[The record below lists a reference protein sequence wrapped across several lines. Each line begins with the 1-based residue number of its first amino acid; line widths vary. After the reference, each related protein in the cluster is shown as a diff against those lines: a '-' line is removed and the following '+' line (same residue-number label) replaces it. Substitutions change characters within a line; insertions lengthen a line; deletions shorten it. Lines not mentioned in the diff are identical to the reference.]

1 MVPSLADDARSLDV
15 TSNFSS
21 PVSATSSHAREFSTP
36 IGLGI
41 SRCGLEPS
49 FDTMGGF
56 TSQLPYSVTPSIP
69 TQIAPMDDFYSLPM
83 KVSDFSEQTGFG
95 IYNGF
100 PETTQ
105 SMVRYYGS
113 QAMRASSS
121 YNSPIETASLHTTF
135 PGQVP
140 GYWIPAACS
149 GPTTPPEVVPIQA
162 GNMTGSYWSAQ
173 CVPELCPTINAPV
186 SQMAG
191 GFSMPDNSFNLRT
204 VPVRDSEDFFSKDV
218 SDSGL
223 SIPESPKSK
232 QGEKV
237 AKRSSIASR
246 KVAASPPKRKISS
259 KKGYACRVCGFS
271 FTRRSN
277 CAEHEKKH
285 DPNHRRSYPC
295 EECHK
300 TFGRMADL
308 RRHTDNV
315 RKFTGIL

>member
-1 MVPSLADDARSLDV
+1 MVPSLADDSKSLDA

-21 PVSATSSHAREFSTP
+21 PVSATSSHGREFSTP

-56 TSQLPYSVTPSIP
+56 TSQLPYSMTPSIP
-69 TQIAPMDDFYSLPM
+69 TQIAPMDGFYSLPI
-83 KVSDFSEQTGFG
+83 KVSDFSEQTGFE
-95 IYNGF
+95 IYSAF
-100 PETTQ
+100 PETAPSTL
-105 SMVRYYGS
+105 RYYGS
-113 QAMRASSS
+113 QAISATSS
-121 YNSPIETASLHTTF
+121 YNSPIETASLHPTF

-149 GPTTPPEVVPIQA
+149 GPTTPPDVVPIPA
-162 GNMTGSYWSAQ
+162 GNIPGSYWSAQ

-186 SQMAG
+186 SQMTG
-191 GFSMPDNSFNLRT
+191 GFSISGNLFDLQR
-204 VPVRDSEDFFSKDV
+204 VPVAESKDLFSKDV

-237 AKRSSIASR
+237 AKKSSVSR
-246 KVAASPPKRKISS
+246 QGATSPPKKKSSS

-315 RKFTGIL
+315 RKYTGLL